1 MSFEN
6 LQEFIA
12 FLEKKTNLKR
22 IKAEVDP
29 ILEMTE
35 IADRIVKKGGPAL
48 LFEKVKGSSIP
59 VLINTFG
66 TFDRMAWALGLN
78 SFSEIEKFL
87 PEKLPKEMPTSI
99 GAKIKALFK
108 LRELSSLKP
117 KIVANAPCQEVVKT
131 GQSVDLSELPIL
143 KCWPK
148 DGGRFITLPLIIT
161 KNQKSGLQNMG
172 MYRLQVYD
180 KNTTG
185 MHWHIH
191 HDGAQNF
198 RESNPGKPF
207 EVAVVLGGDPA
218 TIYAATAPLPRDI
231 DEIHFAG
238 LLRGKP
244 VEIVKAKTVDLI
256 VPAQAEII
264 LEGYINH
271 GETRM
276 EGPFGDHTGYYSLPD
291 EYPVFHIN
299 AITMKKDP
307 VYPATVVGKPPMED
321 CYLGKATERLFLPI
335 MKTVVPE
342 IVDINL
348 PVEGVFHNCAFVSIK
363 KSYPR
368 HAFKVM
374 NAIWSLPQMMLTKF
388 IIVVDSGV
396 NVQNT
401 SEVLWKVFNN
411 VDPKRDSLITEGP
424 LDVLDHSSSTPYYG
438 FKMGLDATRKWKEE
452 GCEREWP
459 DDIEM
464 SEEVKRLVDRRWSEY
479 GLE

>member
-6 LQEFIA
+6 LKEFVE
-12 FLEKKTNLKR
+12 FLKKKGQLKR
-22 IKAEVDP
+22 LKTEVDP
-29 ILEMTE
+29 TLEITE
-35 IADRIVKKGGPAL
+35 ITERMVKKEGPAL
-48 LFEKVKGSSIP
+48 LFENVKGSSIP
-59 VLINTFG
+59 LLINMFG
-66 TFDRMAWALGLN
+66 SFDRIAWALGQT
-78 SFSEIEKFL
+78 SFSQIENV
-87 PEKLPKEMPTSI
+87 LPKKIPTEIS
-99 GAKIKALFK
+99 ASFADKIKTIFK

-117 KIVANAPCQEVVKT
+117 KIVTRAPCQEVVKT
-131 GQSVDLSELPIL
+131 GESVDLNELPIL

-148 DGGRFITLPLIIT
+148 DGGRFITLPIVMT
-161 KNQKSGLQNMG
+161 KNQKSGQQNMG

-180 KNTTG
+180 KKTTG

-198 RESNPGKPF
+198 QESDPEKAF
-207 EVAVVLGGDPA
+207 EVAVALGGDPT
-218 TIYAATAPLPRDI
+218 TIYSATAPLPRDI
-231 DEIHFAG
+231 DEMHFAG

-244 VEIVKAKTVDLI
+244 VEVVKARTVDLLI
-256 VPAQAEII
+256 PAQAEIV

-271 GETRM
+271 EETRT

-291 EYPVFHIN
+291 DYPVFHIK
-299 AITMKKDP
+299 AVTMKKNP
-307 VYPATVVGKPPMED
+307 IYPATVVGKPPMED

-335 MKTVVPE
+335 IRKILPE
-342 IVDINL
+342 LVDINL
-348 PVEGVFHNCAFVSIK
+348 PMEGVFHNCAFVSIK

-388 IIVVDSGV
+388 IIVVDAGV
-396 NVQNT
+396 KVQDT
-401 SEVLWKVFNN
+401 SDVLWKVFNN

-438 FKMGLDATRKWKEE
+438 FKMGLDATKKWKEE
-452 GCEREWP
+452 GYQREWP

-464 SEEVKRLVDRRWSEY
+464 SEEVKKLVDRRWSEY
-479 GLE
+479 EF

>member
-12 FLEKKTNLKR
+12 FLEKRGNLKR
-22 IKAEVDP
+22 IRAEVDP
-29 ILEMTE
+29 VLEITE
-35 IADRIVKKGGPAL
+35 ITDRVVKKAGPAL
-48 LFEKVKGSSIP
+48 LFERVKGSPIP
-59 VLINTFG
+59 VLINAFG
-66 TFDRMAWALGLN
+66 SFERMSWALGRD
-78 SFSEIEKFL
+78 SFSQLEKIL
-87 PEKLPKEMPTSI
+87 PEKLPKEMPASI
-99 GAKIKALFK
+99 GKKIKAIFK

-117 KIVANAPCQEVVKT
+117 KIVAHAPCQEIVKT
-131 GQSVDLSELPIL
+131 GESVAISELPTL

-148 DGGRFITLPLIIT
+148 DGGRFITLPLVIT
-161 KNQKSGLQNMG
+161 KNQETGQQNMG
-172 MYRLQVYD
+172 MYRLQIYD
-180 KNTTG
+180 RTTTG

-198 RESNPGKPF
+198 RQSDPQKPF

-218 TIYAATAPLPRDI
+218 TIYSATAPLPRDI

-244 VEIVKAKTVDLI
+244 VEVVKGKTVDLL

-271 GETRM
+271 GETRK
-276 EGPFGDHTGYYSLPD
+276 EGPFGDHTGYYSLTD
-291 EYPVFHIN
+291 EYPVFHVR
-299 AITMKKDP
+299 AVTMRKNP

-321 CYLGKATERLFLPI
+321 CFMGKATERIFLPLVRTI
-335 MKTVVPE
+335 IPE

-348 PVEGVFHNCAFVSIK
+348 PLEGVFHNCAFVSIK

-374 NAIWSLPQMMLTKF
+374 NAIWSLSQMMLTKF
-388 IIVVDSGV
+388 IIVVDSTV
-396 NVQNT
+396 DVQNT

-411 VDPKRDSLITEGP
+411 VDPKRDSLTIEGP

-438 FKMGLDATRKWKEE
+438 FKMGLDATRKLKEE
-452 GCEREWP
+452 GYEREWP
-459 DDIEM
+459 DDIKM
-464 SEEVKRLVDRRWSEY
+464 SREVKELVDHRWSDY
-479 GLE
+479 GFS

>member
-12 FLEKKTNLKR
+12 FLEKKGSLKR

-29 ILEMTE
+29 ILEITE
-35 IADRIVKKGGPAL
+35 ITDRVVKKEGPAL
-48 LFEKVKGSSIP
+48 LFEKPKGSSIP
-59 VLINTFG
+59 ILINTFG
-66 TFDRMAWALGLN
+66 SFERMAWALGQN
-78 SFSEIEKFL
+78 SFSQLEKIL
-87 PEKLPKEMPTSI
+87 PEKLPKEMPASI
-99 GAKIKALFK
+99 SEKIKALLK

-117 KIVANAPCQEVVKT
+117 KVVANAPCQEIAKT
-131 GQSVDLSELPIL
+131 GESVDLNELPVL

-148 DGGRFITLPLIIT
+148 DGGRFITLPLVVT
-161 KNQKSGLQNMG
+161 KNQESGQQNMG

-198 RESNPGKPF
+198 RESDPEKPY
-207 EVAVVLGGDPA
+207 EAAVALGGDPA
-218 TIYAATAPLPRDI
+218 TIYAATAPLPRDV

-244 VEIVKAKTVDLI
+244 VEVVKAKTVDLF
-256 VPAQAEII
+256 VPAQAEIV

-271 GETRM
+271 SETRI

-291 EYPVFHIN
+291 QYPVFHIK
-299 AITMKKDP
+299 AITMRKNP

-321 CYLGKATERLFLPI
+321 CYLGKATERLFLPV
-335 MKTVVPE
+335 MKTLLPE
-342 IVDINL
+342 LVDINL
-348 PVEGVFHNCAFVSIK
+348 PLEGVFHNCAFVSIK

-388 IIVVDSGV
+388 IIVVDSRV
-396 NVQNT
+396 DVQNT

-438 FKMGLDATRKWKEE
+438 FKMGLDATKKWKEE
-452 GCEREWP
+452 GYEREWP

-464 SEEVKRLVDRRWSEY
+464 SEEVKELVDRRWSEY
-479 GLE
+479 EF